1 MSIVAPTVFTT
12 SVLVADNVFSAG
24 PPPAD
29 VTTTTAACGFE
40 LQSTSTALC
49 VSRLTQAQINALQ
62 TAGTLTN
69 GMILYNTTTSS
80 FNMFANGSIGFS
92 AQSETVTV
100 TSAQLLALH
109 GTPVTLIPAPGVG
122 QVILLQQVSME
133 YVFNTT
139 AYTVPGGANLRLLIN
154 GVTVGTDIAA
164 TGLLDQTANALAY
177 ARAANQT
184 TAISPVNLVLDDQ
197 PLTLTNT
204 NATEFTL
211 GDGTLVVNVLYN
223 IISV

>member
-1 MSIVAPTVFTT
+1 MSIIAPTVFTT

-24 PPPAD
+24 PPQAE

-40 LQSTSTALC
+40 LQSTSTAFC
-49 VSRLTQAQINALQ
+49 VSRLTQAQIAALQ

-69 GMILYNTTTSS
+69 GMIWYNTTTNSMNTYS
-80 FNMFANGSIGFS
+80 NGSVGFS
-92 AQSETVTV
+92 AQSETVTL
-100 TSAQLLALH
+100 TSAQLLALRA
-109 GTPVTLIPAPGVG
+109 TPITLIAAPGAG
-122 QVILLQQVSME
+122 QMILLQQASME
-133 YVFNTT
+133 YVFNATP
-139 AYTVPGGANLRLLIN
+139 YTVPGGANLRLLIN

-164 TGLLDQTANALAY
+164 TGLLDQGANTIGY

-184 TAISPVNLVLDDQ
+184 TGIATATLANQ
-197 PLTLTNT
+197 PLTIANSGG
-204 NATEFTL
+204 AEFTL

>member
-1 MSIVAPTVFTT
+1 MSITAPTVFTT
-12 SVLVADNVFSAG
+12 SVLVADDVFTDG
-24 PPPAD
+24 PPPAE
-29 VTTTTAACGFE
+29 VTTTTAACGLE

-49 VSRLTQAQINALQ
+49 VSRMTQAEINALQ

-69 GMILYNTTTSS
+69 GMIWYNTTTNSLNS
-80 FNMFANGSIGFS
+80 YSNGSIGFS
-92 AQSETVTV
+92 AQSETVTI

-109 GTPVTLIPAPGVG
+109 ATPITLIAAPGAG
-122 QVILLQQVSME
+122 QMILLQQASME

-139 AYTVPGGANLRLLIN
+139 AYTVPVGANLRLLIN

-164 TGLLDQTANALAY
+164 TGLLDQVANTIGY

-184 TAISPVNLVLDDQ
+184 TGIATATLANQ
-197 PLTLTNT
+197 PLTITNT